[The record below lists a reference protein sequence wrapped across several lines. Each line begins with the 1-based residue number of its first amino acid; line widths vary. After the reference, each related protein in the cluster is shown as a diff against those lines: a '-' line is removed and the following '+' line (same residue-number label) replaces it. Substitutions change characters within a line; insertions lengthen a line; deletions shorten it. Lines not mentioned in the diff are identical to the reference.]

1 MKSSPESAVQ
11 TLSLPAPQAA
21 PALLFPKRA
30 TVADLRRL
38 RERHFREGHHEL
50 ALQVATEVARR
61 DPGRESFLRRGM
73 LLTQVGRYREALGV
87 LRDALR
93 FETGPQYLVA
103 DIHLHIG
110 YAWLM
115 LGKRKRLGEAVK
127 RAYALR
133 LKPRSAFN
141 FHMMCGNRFLLQ
153 RDFRAALLEY
163 LQAEKT
169 APNAMGRGRAA
180 INQGIIFIRQWDFAA
195 AQGPLDRAI
204 RILKKAGHA
213 FELALARAG
222 RAGVCG
228 ELGQHRRALGMLL
241 RAGRTFRRLG
251 NVDREAEALSNAA
264 FYAGELGLW
273 SRSLALLDRTIGI
286 ASVTGQQYVLTC
298 AYANRA
304 LVCAQNEDF
313 DLADSN
319 LSQAR
324 RLLRGRR
331 DWIGTLHVLRAQA
344 RIAAQVGKWN
354 EAFRASR
361 RAERF
366 ALKVGDA
373 LRVVEFRK
381 MRAAA
386 EEHLGHRKAS
396 TIARS
401 SAGRLEVLL
410 RNGKQSESD
419 KLASKLGLSEMAVL
433 LVGDGGTDKIDLA
446 RRIHRAGGRAKA
458 PCVVVPCEQLKFPA
472 SDLFGHAE
480 GAWSGATR
488 STDGYVNSAQGGTL
502 ILDCVDRMTPED
514 QRVLVPLLD
523 RKTRAVG
530 GVEERILDV
539 RVIATCTEVE
549 NLTHEL
555 RSRLEGAVVRVP
567 SLKDRKSEIPHRVT
581 ELIAGRRQI
590 SPDALAELA
599 RHRWEGNVVELR
611 GVVDR
616 LVALSDDRIGK
627 SLVRKIL
634 TATKTRRVAGRV
646 HDSRR
651 SVREAVPAF

>member
-1 MKSSPESAVQ
+1 MKSFPESVVQ

-38 RERHFREGHHEL
+38 RDKHFREGHHEL

-61 DPGRESFLRRGM
+61 DPGRESYLRRGA
-73 LLTQVGRYREALGV
+73 LLTQVGRFREALGV
-87 LRDALR
+87 LRDSLR

-115 LGKRKRLGEAVK
+115 LGKRKRMGEAVK

-133 LKPRSAFN
+133 LKPRTAFN

-163 LQAEKT
+163 LQAEKC

-180 INQGIIFIRQWDFAA
+180 INQGIVFIRRWDFAA

-204 RILKKAGHA
+204 RMLKKADHA
-213 FELALARAG
+213 FELALARTT
-222 RAGVCG
+222 RAGVYG

-241 RAGRTFRRLG
+241 RAARTFRRLG

-264 FYAGELGLW
+264 FYACELGLW
-273 SRSLALLDRTIGI
+273 GRALAILDRTIGI

-304 LVCAQNEDF
+304 LVCAQDEEF

-319 LSQAR
+319 LAQAR

-381 MRAAA
+381 LRAAA
-386 EEHLGHRKAS
+386 EEHLGRRKAS
-396 TIARS
+396 AIARS
-401 SAGRLEVLL
+401 SAGRLEILL
-410 RNGKQSESD
+410 HHGRGSDAD
-419 KLASKLGLSEMAVL
+419 KLALKLGVSEMPL
-433 LVGDGGTDKIDLA
+433 LLLGEGGTDKIGLA
-446 RRIHRAGGRAKA
+446 RKIHHAGGRAKA

-472 SDLFGHAE
+472 SDLYGHAE

-488 STDGYVNSAQGGTL
+488 PADGYVSGAQGGTL
-502 ILDCVDRMTPED
+502 VLDCVDRMSPED
-514 QRVLVPLLD
+514 QQVLVPLLD
-523 RKTRAVG
+523 RKTRPVG
-530 GVEERILDV
+530 GVEERVLDV
-539 RVIATCTEVE
+539 RIIATCTSVDS
-549 NLTHEL
+549 LTHEL
-555 RSRLEGAVVRVP
+555 RSRLEGAVVQVP
-567 SLKDRKSEIPHRVT
+567 SLKETQSEIPHRIT

-616 LVALSDDRIGK
+616 LVALSDVRIGK
-627 SLVRKIL
+627 KLVRKIL
-634 TATKTRRVAGRV
+634 TPTKTRRVAGRV

-651 SVREAVPAF
+651 SALVAVPAL